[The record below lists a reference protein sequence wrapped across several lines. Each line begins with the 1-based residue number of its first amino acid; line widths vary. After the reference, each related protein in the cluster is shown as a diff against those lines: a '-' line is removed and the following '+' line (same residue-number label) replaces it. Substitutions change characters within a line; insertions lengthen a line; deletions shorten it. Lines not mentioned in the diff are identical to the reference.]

1 MAKNKVAIVR
11 GAFLNPFELQ
21 NFYPLVKGSL
31 DGVHTERSRSA
42 RSRGDTRDLRDDKG
56 EGRKYDLRAISS
68 MHPISEDIEIPLT
81 KTYAL
86 TDLPNFPFKYQIINR
101 LAVDA
106 HYLLGLEQLL
116 RGFDIAHVAE
126 TYYHYTIQAI
136 NAKKKGYVKKV
147 ISTVWE
153 IIPNNN
159 EGIWGRKRF
168 KRIAREGVDHFIAV
182 TELAKKALL
191 EEGVDEKKISV
202 IPMGVD
208 LKRFQPGKFN
218 EKVMNILCVSRLV
231 PEKGMGELAEAFR
244 GLSKKYPNLKLT
256 VVGGG
261 QLPYSQIHEEYQRA
275 DIFCLPSKTT
285 KYWQEQYGM
294 ALVEAMACGLP
305 IVTTKTGAIGE
316 VCGDAAIYAKPAD
329 TNDLQSKLERLIES
343 ESSRAIFAE
352 KSLARAKA
360 RYDCTKTAKAIDA
373 LYQKVLWE

>member
-1 MAKNKVAIVR
+1 MTKVAIIR

-21 NFYPLVKGSL
+21 NYYPL
-31 DGVHTERSRSA
+31 R
-42 RSRGDTRDLRDDKG
+42 
-56 EGRKYDLRAISS
+56 RKYDLRAISS

-81 KTYAL
+81 KTYAV
-86 TDLPNFPFKYQIINR
+86 TDLPNIPFKYPILNR
-101 LAVDA
+101 LTVDA

-116 RGFDIAHVAE
+116 KGFDIAHVAE

-136 NAKKKGYVKKV
+136 NAKKKGYLKKV

-153 IIPNNN
+153 IIPRNN
-159 EGIWGRKRF
+159 EGIWGRKWF
-168 KRIAREGVDHFIAV
+168 KRQAYAGVDHFLAV

-208 LKRFQPGKFN
+208 LKRFKPGKFN
-218 EKVMNILCVSRLV
+218 QRVTNILCVGRLV
-231 PEKGMGELAEAFR
+231 PEKGIGELAEAFR
-244 GLSKKYPNLKLT
+244 GLKGKYPNLKLT
-256 VVGGG
+256 MVGDGR
-261 QLPYSQIHEEYQRA
+261 LPYSQIHEEYQRA

-285 KYWQEQYGM
+285 PHWQEQYGM

-316 VCGDAAIYAKPAD
+316 VCADAAIYAKPAD
-329 TNDLQSKLERLIES
+329 ANDLQSKLERLIES
-343 ESSRAIFAE
+343 ESSRAILVE

-360 RYDCTKTAKAIDA
+360 KYDCTKTAKAIDA